1 MSLRT
6 PPPNPPY
13 PYYPS
18 GVVVNRTQHRQKG
31 LKRGK
36 RVRAKRQSFA
46 RERRQEQVFKFGQI
60 RSGLDGLTTYRGRP
74 NNRPSREQVASD
86 FLALHKSS
94 LANKMRD
101 DAETDRA
108 LKKKTLELEDI
119 KQTKEEQFR
128 TRQLALQEQQI
139 RDAQQFRGR
148 ELYDRARFQ
157 KQLLET
163 ATEFFIRGDERERR
177 QGEMFERIATAP
189 YFQRPIPLG
198 NRGSREIT
206 QLATSPVLS
215 PSVSRISEL
224 TPTPRSSTPPR
235 SRPSPTAEER
245 AQRREGAFP
254 LPRVGSGG
262 AVFQQPPLQ
271 EQVREQEQTAVKSR
285 QVSGGG
291 QPLSLG
297 RLSLEPSEGQ
307 PPERPSEGIPDPSPR
322 PVVGA
327 SSPPRERQ
335 TPRGTTPPKRGR
347 ATTDRQSP
355 VPTGGNPLTGRSP
368 PSAEAP
374 SRRQEAEIRTQ
385 ARLETF
391 AQTLGA
397 SQGNTKKTFLPSAT
411 QFPAL
416 EILADDFDER
426 WTGRKSKQ
434 VPSAKGVYRF
444 KALGSEQGKGNTK
457 LFNLYRS
464 ADGKVGDGQE
474 FQLNFHKN
482 RGHFEDLVR
491 QGKIRIKDVDDQPQT
506 SKAEFQKA
514 RQGLKASISQ
524 PPPTQPQPEPEQPQ
538 LGRPPQRPA
547 PQRPDPNALANI
559 VR

>member
-31 LKRGK
+31 LKKGK

-74 NNRPSREQVASD
+74 NNRPSREQVAGD

-119 KQTKEEQFR
+119 KQTKEEEFR

-163 ATEFFIRGDERERR
+163 AQEFFIRGDERERR
-177 QGEMFERIATAP
+177 QGEMFERIASAP

-198 NRGSREIT
+198 NRVAQEIT
-206 QLATSPVLS
+206 QFATSPVLS
-215 PSVSRISEL
+215 PSVSMISEL
-224 TPTPRSSTPPR
+224 TPTPRSSTPP
-235 SRPSPTAEER
+235 SRR
-245 AQRREGAFP
+245 
-254 LPRVGSGG
+254 
-262 AVFQQPPLQ
+262 PPIQ
-271 EQVREQEQTAVKSR
+271 EQVRRQEQTDLKSR

-307 PPERPSEGIPDPSPR
+307 PPDRPSDGVPDPSPR

-335 TPRGTTPPKRGR
+335 TPRGTTPPK
-347 ATTDRQSP
+347 S
-355 VPTGGNPLTGRSP
+355 GRSP
-368 PSAEAP
+368 PSAGAP

-391 AQTLGA
+391 AQTLRS

-416 EILADDFDER
+416 EILADDLDER

-491 QGKIRIKDVDDQPQT
+491 QGKIRIKDVDEPTQAVARPT
-506 SKAEFQKA
+506 GTTKAEFQKA
-514 RQGLKASISQ
+514 VQGLRSSISQ
-524 PPPTQPQPEPEQPQ
+524 APPTQPKPQPQPEPEQQQ

-559 VR
+559 VSG

>member
-198 NRGSREIT
+198 NRGAREIT

-224 TPTPRSSTPPR
+224 TPTPRSSTPP
-235 SRPSPTAEER
+235 SRER
-245 AQRREGAFP
+245 
-254 LPRVGSGG
+254 
-262 AVFQQPPLQ
+262 PPLQ
-271 EQVREQEQTAVKSR
+271 EQVREQEQTALKSR

-307 PPERPSEGIPDPSPR
+307 PPERPSEGVPDPSPR

-327 SSPPRERQ
+327 TSPPKERQ

-347 ATTDRQSP
+347 D
-355 VPTGGNPLTGRSP
+355 NPLTGRSP
-368 PSAEAP
+368 PPAEAP

-426 WTGRKSKQ
+426 WTGRKSK

-444 KALGSEQGKGNTK
+444 KALGSEQGRGNTK
-457 LFNLYRS
+457 LFNLYKS

-482 RGHFEDLVR
+482 RGHFEDLIR

-514 RQGLKASISQ
+514 RQGLRSSIAR

-538 LGRPPQRPA
+538 QQLGRPPQRPA
-547 PQRPDPNALANI
+547 PQRPQAVARPSGDPNALANI
-559 VR
+559 VSG